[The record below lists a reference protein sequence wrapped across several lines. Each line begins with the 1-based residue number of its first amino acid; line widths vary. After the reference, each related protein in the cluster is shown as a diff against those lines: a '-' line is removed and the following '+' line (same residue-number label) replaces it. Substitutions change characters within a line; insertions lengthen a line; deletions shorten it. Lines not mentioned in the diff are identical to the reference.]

1 MEINAIHILGFAPRK
16 IPTDSDKIRQAKA
29 ERQLHLKNPPKLPK
43 KFTFALAAMIF
54 AAIAIY
60 QTAGNKYGGRKFL
73 AVLAI
78 AGVSFAAAGLT
89 EVISDVFDLG
99 AGAAGAAGAVIWTIV
114 MLCCIRIVLRR
125 VSRE

>member
-1 MEINAIHILGFAPRK
+1 MRTLNEYNAFMDALGGVILETA
-16 IPTDSDKIRQAKA
+16 AA
-29 ERQLHLKNPPKLPK
+29 A
-43 KFTFALAAMIF
+43 FALAAMIF

-99 AGAAGAAGAVIWTIV
+99 AGAAGAAGAVIRTIV